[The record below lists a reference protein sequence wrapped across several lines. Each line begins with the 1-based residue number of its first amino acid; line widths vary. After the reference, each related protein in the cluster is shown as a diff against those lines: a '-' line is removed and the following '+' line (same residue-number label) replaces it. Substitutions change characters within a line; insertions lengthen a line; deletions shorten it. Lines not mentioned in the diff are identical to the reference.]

1 MIVKNDVQTYLKKA
15 NQEGD
20 EGQEASHKSDI
31 GFFPSMFCSMAAGG
45 AASVLTNPLDMG
57 KLRL

>member
-1 MIVKNDVQTYLKKA
+1 MKGLVVSNDPLTYLAKLKNKKDEQPA
-15 NQEGD
+15 NTE
-20 EGQEASHKSDI
+20 I
-31 GFFPSMFCSMAAGG
+31 GFIQSMLCSMVAGG